1 MKYGFIQKV
10 MWSGYKGTFEKHLSK
25 TLKES
30 NPKAVMKAAHE
41 KYKEILAGV
50 PEFDKG
56 DRFVKNIV
64 SCALLSAILLSVE
77 NKYSEEEVR
86 AYYRNAMCEN
96 FLTKAASKSSKTYT
110 AAGREKLKKQ
120 AKQSE
125 SNTNPYSW
133 KFSVED
139 GETINQYT
147 AYFYTCGICHLMN
160 ELGLGEY
167 IPAMCTLDYDMAAL
181 NNTEFTREYTLAGG
195 GKYCDCHYDHKG

>member
-30 NPKAVMKAAHE
+30 NPKAVMKTAHE

-77 NKYSEEEVR
+77 NKYSVEEVR

-195 GKYCDCHYDHKG
+195 GKYCDCHYDYKG